1 MRNKRKH
8 RAVFEAPSYWQ
19 SYSDMM
25 AALLLVFILIVFA
38 VIQKLQT
45 QQDEIAAKQAI
56 VDKQKITIEKL
67 GGDADGGTTKFE
79 EMEKKVSR
87 IIGVKAEIIED
98 LRKELDNVN
107 LEIDGQT
114 GAIQFD
120 SEILFDTDKSN
131 LKASGKKELDRFMK
145 GYFKVLLNDK
155 FKDNIAEIIVEG
167 HTDTDGTYDYNLEL
181 SQKRAL
187 SVARYCLNSKN
198 LDLDSDQKQDLR
210 RMITA
215 NGRSFSN
222 PIRKSDGSIDKNKSR
237 RVVFQFRLKDDEMIQ
252 QLQDIL
258 NGKE

>member
-1 MRNKRKH
+1 MD
-8 RAVFEAPSYWQ
+8 YWQ

-222 PIRKSDGSIDKNKSR
+222 PKPEAKR
-237 RVVFQFRLKDDEMIQ
+237 F
-252 QLQDIL
+252 
-258 NGKE
+258 

>member
-1 MRNKRKH
+1 MD
-8 RAVFEAPSYWQ
+8 YWQ

>member
-1 MRNKRKH
+1 MD
-8 RAVFEAPSYWQ
+8 YWQ

-167 HTDTDGTYDYNLEL
+167 HTDTKGTYDYNLEL

>member
-1 MRNKRKH
+1 MD
-8 RAVFEAPSYWQ
+8 YWQ

-87 IIGVKAEIIED
+87 IIGVKAEIIEN

>member
-1 MRNKRKH
+1 MSRRKKRKN
-8 RAVFEAPSYWQ
+8 RKIMDYWQ

-25 AALLLVFILIVFA
+25 EALLLVFILIVFA
-38 VIQKLQT
+38 VIQRLQT

-67 GGDADGGTTKFE
+67 GGDADGGMTKFE
-79 EMEKKVSR
+79 EMEQKVSK

-98 LRKELDNVN
+98 LRKELNNVN

-120 SEILFDTDKSN
+120 SEILFDTDKAD
-131 LKASGKKELDRFMK
+131 LKTSGKKELDRFMK

-155 FKDNIAEIIVEG
+155 FRNHIAEIIVEG
-167 HTDTDGTYDYNLEL
+167 HTDTDGSYDYNLEL
-181 SQKRAL
+181 SQRRAL
-187 SVARYCLNSKN
+187 NVAKYCLNNKN
-198 LDLDSDQKQDLR
+198 LDLDTEQKEQLR
-210 RMITA
+210 KIITA

-222 PIRKSDGSIDKNKSR
+222 PIRKNDGTIDKDKSR

>member
-1 MRNKRKH
+1 MD
-8 RAVFEAPSYWQ
+8 YWQ

-25 AALLLVFILIVFA
+25 AALLLVFVLIVFA

>member
-1 MRNKRKH
+1 MVR
-8 RAVFEAPSYWQ
+8 
-19 SYSDMM
+19 
-25 AALLLVFILIVFA
+25 
-38 VIQKLQT
+38 
-45 QQDEIAAKQAI
+45 
-56 VDKQKITIEKL
+56 
-67 GGDADGGTTKFE
+67 
-79 EMEKKVSR
+79 
-87 IIGVKAEIIED
+87 
-98 LRKELDNVN
+98 
-107 LEIDGQT
+107 T

>member
-1 MRNKRKH
+1 MD
-8 RAVFEAPSYWQ
+8 YWQ

-38 VIQKLQT
+38 VIQRLQT

-67 GGDADGGTTKFE
+67 GGDADGGMTKFE
-79 EMEKKVSR
+79 EMEQKVSK

-98 LRKELDNVN
+98 LRKELNNVN

-120 SEILFDTDKSN
+120 SEILFDTDKAD
-131 LKASGKKELDRFMK
+131 LKTSGKKELDRFMK

-155 FKDNIAEIIVEG
+155 FRNHIAEIIVEG
-167 HTDTDGTYDYNLEL
+167 HTDTDGSYDYNLEL
-181 SQKRAL
+181 SQRRAL
-187 SVARYCLNSKN
+187 NVAKYCLNNKN
-198 LDLDSDQKQDLR
+198 LDLDTEQKEQLR
-210 RMITA
+210 KIITA

-222 PIRKSDGSIDKNKSR
+222 PIRKNDGTIDKDKSR

>member
-1 MRNKRKH
+1 MSRQKKKSNRK
-8 RAVFEAPSYWQ
+8 FMDYWQ

-25 AALLLVFILIVFA
+25 AALLLVFVLIVFA